1 MRRAAAIQAQATGT
15 GRSQPHCEKILR
27 RKGDVF
33 LHCAGCGCVF
43 VAIFEPTNKE
53 LVGVRCPECKYA
65 WPLGSARQ

>member
-1 MRRAAAIQAQATGT
+1 MRLFR
-15 GRSQPHCEKILR
+15 RKQPEPEDLNHIAEKMMG

-33 LHCAGCGCVF
+33 LHCSGCGCVF

-53 LVGVRCPECKYA
+53 LVGVGCPECKYA